1 MGRFTRF
8 LGFKDPNEKIQK
20 LVRIISI
27 LLPVTIFSVML
38 SSTFQVIFI
47 AEALGNGD
55 FITGMTYVGVLVV
68 IQLGVQ
74 TLLDYPTGAIG
85 DWIGQRYILST
96 SFMTSAVVFFAI
108 SLVSTQTPFWFFI
121 IIYVLNGFAVSQMS
135 GAFQAWFDNN
145 YRIATME
152 DGVDEGRQQYGIFWG
167 KLGSAQQIIA
177 TGALIPGSLLAAIWG
192 RPWVF
197 QFQAIASVIIA
208 IAAFVYIR
216 DFPEVEEARE
226 KRPSMGEYVNL
237 LKSGV
242 SFLFSDPFIKSFLIG
257 TMLCA
262 STIMTWGNLVLF
274 PFYYLYLVTDVAV
287 ASVRTVL
294 FFPGIVWQERSGV
307 WSQRFEA
314 KKWIPRFRLLQTCG
328 MVFFIV
334 ISIIMTVLP
343 PPVPGSPTIQIL
355 VPFTDFV
362 FLEMPQASLLP
373 MAVIMTAFIST
384 GVFGSLA
391 QILTQRLLVDA
402 VPNKIRN
409 SLYSLQ
415 PTIGTI
421 LAIPQI
427 AVFGFLIPIWG
438 FPMTL
443 VSMGLISL
451 LGVLLIRRGF
461 NYPVLRQDD
470 LDQPSEEEDL
480 FQQSVDETVED
491 LEAELTAP
499 EIRNEEDDE
508 TGG

>member
-8 LGFKDPNEKIQK
+8 LGFEEPNEKIEK
-20 LVRIISI
+20 LARIIVI
-27 LLPVTIFSVML
+27 LLPVTIFSIML
-38 SSTFQVIFI
+38 STTFQVIFI

-55 FITGMTYVGVLVV
+55 FIIGMTYVGILVV
-68 IQLGVQ
+68 IQMAVQ
-74 TLLDYPTGAIG
+74 ILLDYPTGAIG
-85 DWIGQRYILST
+85 DWIGQRYIIST
-96 SFMTSAVVFFAI
+96 SFITSAISFFAL
-108 SLVSTQTPFWFFI
+108 SLVNSQTPFWFFV
-121 IIYVLNGFAVSQMS
+121 IIYVLNGFAMSQMS
-135 GAFQAWFDNN
+135 GAFMAWFDNN

-152 DGVDEGRQQYGIFWG
+152 NGIDEGREQYGIFWG
-167 KLGSAQQIIA
+167 KLGSAQQFIA
-177 TGALIPGSLLAAIWG
+177 TGALIPGSILAAIWG

-197 QFQAIASVIIA
+197 QLQAVLSILIA
-208 IAAFVYIR
+208 IAAFTYVR
-216 DFPEVEEARE
+216 DFPEVEETRE

-262 STIMTWGNLVLF
+262 STIMTWGNMVLF

-294 FFPGIVWQERSGV
+294 FFPGIIWQERSGV

-314 KKWIPRFRLLQTCG
+314 KKWIPRFRLMQTCG
-328 MVFFIV
+328 MVFFVAIA
-334 ISIIMTVLP
+334 IIMTILP
-343 PPVPGSPTIQIL
+343 PPATGSSMIQIL
-355 VPFTDFV
+355 VPFTDFF
-362 FLEMPQASLLP
+362 FLEVPEASLFP
-373 MAVIMTAFIST
+373 MAIIIMAFIST

-427 AVFGFLIPIWG
+427 AIFGFLIPLWG
-438 FPMTL
+438 FPLTL
-443 VSMGLISL
+443 ISMGTISL
-451 LGVLLIRRGF
+451 LGVLLIRRSF
-461 NYPVLRQDD
+461 NYPILQQND
-470 LDQPSEEEDL
+470 LDQPLESEESLQEEVDAITEDT
-480 FQQSVDETVED
+480 DEEF
-491 LEAELTAP
+491 
-499 EIRNEEDDE
+499 
-508 TGG
+508 GK